1 MNGIFITLF
10 IGLGVVY
17 LILGLVFSRGIKNLK
32 DYFLAG
38 RKLGIWGLTSTL
50 VGTQIGGGLVL
61 GTAAESYKYGFYG
74 IFYSLGICLG
84 FLLLGL
90 GFAYKLRAFEVSTV
104 AEIFEVFYGSRFLKK
119 LASLISAISLCG
131 ILAAQV
137 LALKSLLFGLGIT
150 SNTVVILTWAF
161 LVIYTMIGGLKAV
174 VASDLFQVFVIL
186 SVITGLFFYSFGSG
200 NLSIIDFKNIIFD
213 KALFASQDLSFNSLF
228 AILVVPILFSL
239 IEQDLAQK
247 FFAAKTKLI
256 ASISALI
263 SFVIVLLF
271 SFIPV
276 YFGAMAKFTG
286 VNING
291 CSSPFISFV
300 SANFGSLILALIA
313 CAVSAAITSTSNSL
327 LTAISSNLSQDFDFQ
342 LFKNKLFQSKVITF
356 FVGILALILGLT
368 SKNIINTLIISYDFM
383 LSALFVPLLFVFF
396 KKDFNKISAYLSIIF
411 GSLSFIFLK
420 IYPVNFPAEV
430 ITLSLSL
437 IGYVLG
443 YLFKT
448 KEIVN
453 QDVFL

>member
-10 IGLGVVY
+10 IGLGLIY
-17 LILGLVFSRGIKNLK
+17 LILGLIFSRGIKNLK

-38 RKLGIWGLTSTL
+38 RKLGIIGLTSTL

-84 FLLLGL
+84 FLLLGC
-90 GFAYKLRAFEVSTV
+90 GFAYKLRAFEISTV
-104 AEIFEVFYGSRFLKK
+104 AEIFEVFYGSKFLKK

-150 SNTVVILTWAF
+150 SNTVIIITWAF
-161 LVIYTMIGGLKAV
+161 LVMYTMIGGLKAV

-186 SVITGLFFYSFGSG
+186 SIITGLFFYSF
-200 NLSIIDFKNIIFD
+200 NTNAFTLIDLKNIVFN
-213 KALFASQDLSFNSLF
+213 KELFITQDLKFNSLF

-247 FFAAKTKLI
+247 FFAAKTKFV

-276 YFGAMAKFTG
+276 YFGAMAKYSG
-286 VNING
+286 LDVNFG
-291 CSSPFISFV
+291 SSPFIVFISN
-300 SANFGSLILALIA
+300 NFGNLVLALVA

-327 LTAISSNLSQDFDFQ
+327 LTAISSNLSQDFDFK

-356 FVGILALILGLT
+356 FIGILALILGLT
-368 SKNIINTLIISYDFM
+368 SKNIINTIIISYDFM
-383 LSALFVPLLFVFF
+383 LSALFVPLFFVFF
-396 KKDFNKISAYLSIIF
+396 KKNFNKKSAYLSIIF
-411 GSLSFIFLK
+411 GSLSFIILK
-420 IYPVNFPAEV
+420 IYPIDFPAEI
-430 ITLSLSL
+430 ITLSVSL
-437 IGYVLG
+437 IGYILG

-448 KEIVN
+448 KKVIN
-453 QDVFL
+453 